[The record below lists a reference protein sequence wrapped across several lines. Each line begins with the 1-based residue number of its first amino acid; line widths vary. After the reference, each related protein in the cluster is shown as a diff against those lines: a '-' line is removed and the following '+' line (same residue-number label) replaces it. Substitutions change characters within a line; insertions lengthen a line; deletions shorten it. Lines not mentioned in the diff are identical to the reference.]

1 MPRHS
6 CLIACLS
13 TQHLSR
19 CASTMYCNAPLTA
32 STRFSNLLPPPS
44 IPVIF
49 VTRPPNLFKVEEPVN
64 GDLLET
70 GVLPAD
76 VSEIS
81 ANKERIHVLEGAL
94 ITWTKQIKA
103 VLKQDPEQ
111 LLKVLIAPNPRP
123 HLRPHP
129 RLEP

>member
-1 MPRHS
+1 M
-6 CLIACLS
+6 
-13 TQHLSR
+13 
-19 CASTMYCNAPLTA
+19 
-32 STRFSNLLPPPS
+32 
-44 IPVIF
+44 
-49 VTRPPNLFKVEEPVN
+49 N

-76 VSEIS
+76 VNEIS

-111 LLKVLIAPNPRP
+111 LLKVRLLTKIRARPLARPPAGWLAGWLAGETKSLIFILKTLNLLYAPSWKFPRNIRFGTGP
-123 HLRPHP
+123 THLVR
-129 RLEP
+129 E